1 MKTRTPR
8 CYLTIVFV
16 LLLVTLWLPHA
27 EAFMRFEA
35 AAGED
40 GFSLEY
46 FALFAGIGSV
56 RLKQPGDTAAIPLRI
71 MFSKIGEIELT
82 LVEITAD
89 SSALNLH
96 VAASTILAPAEQS
109 EILEADIPVPF
120 GTYGAVIN
128 LLGITMPSL
137 GDHAIEAAL
146 LLMKNKASY
155 AVTADLPPLIVD
167 QQWTGTATPQDN
179 ATHEEI
185 RNPLDDSLLFEVD
198 LGFEYPSDFMA
209 TITATISNH
218 TTPPDPE
225 IEEYTITVP
234 NGSYSFWGEPA
245 APLLPI
251 PAYLNIYGND

>member
-1 MKTRTPR
+1 MTTRTPR
-8 CYLTIVFV
+8 CYPTIVFV

-40 GFSLEY
+40 GFSLAY
-46 FALFAGIGSV
+46 FAPLVGIGSV
-56 RLKQPGDTAAIPLRI
+56 RLEQPGDTTAIPLRI

-82 LVEITAD
+82 LVEVTPD

-96 VAASTILAPAEQS
+96 VAATTILGPAAPGG
-109 EILEADIPVPF
+109 IFEADMPVPF
-120 GTYGAVIN
+120 GTYGAVVN
-128 LLGITMPSL
+128 LLGTTMPSL

-146 LLMKNKASY
+146 LLMKNRVSY
-155 AVTADLPPLIVD
+155 TVSADLPPLIVD
-167 QQWTGTATPQDN
+167 QQWNGMATLEDS
-179 ATHEEI
+179 ATHEEL

-198 LGFEYPSDFMA
+198 LGFEHPSDFMA

-234 NGSYSFWGEPA
+234 NGSYHFWSDPA

-251 PAYLNIYGND
+251 PIYGHD